1 MAITVDTLDIKISAD
16 DSKAIEKINGLKAQL
31 SALKSLSGNY
41 SKIRDASGAI
51 TSLANAVNSIKP
63 DSGSRLK
70 ALSEGLASLAQVR
83 VSKTLSSQITA
94 FRDSVSG
101 IDDTVIG
108 KLERLSTGI
117 QALDGVSRIRI
128 PARLGESLRN
138 IVDSVS
144 DITEEALERLERL
157 TGALA
162 QLQNVDITGIARF
175 ASTPQ
180 GRGAQNPEANIPDI
194 GTALSGSS
202 PLKDVSPQIERDT
215 SALQELQ
222 SEANSASPA
231 LQRFKG
237 VLSKLGGVAKSVGIG
252 IKNLALNG
260 IKSLAA
266 GIGKKLTGNIQKATS
281 AFSKLKSSI
290 GRIAFYRAIRS
301 AMRMVTEGFKEGVD
315 NLYKYSDLVGTS
327 FAPSMDRLASSFLYL
342 KNSLGAV
349 SAPLIEAIAPA
360 VDFLIDKFV
369 ALLNVIGKTFAALS
383 GKSTYSQAKRYAIEY
398 GDSLNGAAG
407 AAKKLKDYT
416 FGFDELNVFNDNKN
430 GSGGSSGSAYDYS
443 QMFEE
448 VEVDSGI
455 KDIADAIKSGDWDYA
470 ASMLASK
477 INDMILSVDAES
489 LGEKIAGAINKG
501 VSFATSFLGGI
512 SFQAI
517 GDKVGDLIATSVEE
531 IDWKNFGQ
539 LSVAGINLVIDF
551 VSGITD
557 RMSAV
562 GKNGKT
568 GWQGLGNAIS
578 DFINSAV
585 NSIKLPKLTKTLSNL
600 IKGLNKSISSAIKN
614 LDWQGFASNIADAIG
629 NIDISSI
636 VGGAAK
642 VLSNLIVGVNKL
654 VKGLIK
660 KLDWVS
666 IGEEIT
672 HAIKQ
677 ILSNI
682 NWGQLILDSAL
693 IPIQSAW
700 GIVKGVFGAIKGIF
714 TSSEESDD
722 YITADMLELQNRA
735 DAAINDY
742 ANMRTYLR
750 NLDFSVPSEQIAS
763 LEYAKDLV
771 ADIFNLNG
779 IENKTPTQ
787 LQEMITKIEI
797 LNGLGLDGISVQF
810 NELTGSVEGSRTAV
824 LQNIDALKQQYE
836 LEAKKEVLA
845 DMYKK
850 QYEQELKVTDA
861 KKEMNAALKK
871 QKEYESQLSDIEDK
885 RASVKEKLN
894 EVTQEATLHAEKY
907 GFVSE
912 ELQKKQ
918 SELRAEAE
926 SLNAQYGATQKALDA
941 AKESAG
947 KAGAAFQTEKL
958 AYEELGEK
966 ISVVSGDIVDSMR
979 KSGASSGKAWIE
991 EFEKNTTMI
1000 GRVLAKAIDGVYFDL
1015 TTSGGK
1021 LSMKTRTITAYAEGG
1036 FPDRG
1041 EMFVANENGAEYIG
1055 AIGNRTAVANND
1067 QIVKGITYG
1076 VASGND
1082 PVVAAICGMAA
1093 QIVSAIEENSGNIT
1107 IGDEVIG
1114 RAAKRYDRDSGIN
1127 TSQGAF
1133 AYAR

>member
-202 PLKDVSPQIERDT
+202 SLEDVSPQIERDT

-416 FGFDELNVFNDNKN
+416 FGFDELNVFNDNKS

-517 GDKVGDLIATSVEE
+517 GDKVGDLVATSVEE

-562 GKNGKT
+562 GKNGQT

-585 NSIKLPKLTKTLSNL
+585 NSIKLPKLTKILSNL
-600 IKGLNKSISSAIKN
+600 IKGLNKSISGAIKN

-636 VGGAAK
+636 VGGAVK

-666 IGEEIT
+666 FGEEIT

-677 ILSNI
+677 ILLNI

-693 IPIQSAW
+693 IPLQSAW

-714 TSSEESDD
+714 TSSEEEYS
-722 YITADMLELQNRA
+722 YVTNEMLEIRNSAENAMQT
-735 DAAINDY
+735 INTLHG
-742 ANMRTYLR
+742 RISEI
-750 NLDFSVPSEQIAS
+750 DFNIPEERLAP
-763 LEYAKDLV
+763 LLYAKELLN
-771 ADIFNLNG
+771 DIFTLDG
-779 IENKTPTQ
+779 IENKSSSE
-787 LQEMITKIEI
+787 LQELIQKVEI
-797 LNGLGLDGISVQF
+797 FNGLGLDGIQLSF
-810 NELTGSVEGSRTAV
+810 DDTGERIAQNKQEV
-824 LQNIDALKQQYE
+824 LDLIDALEKQYK
-836 LEAKKEVLA
+836 LEALKEIVIDLYKDQFSAKREMLKIQDNYNSALENERSIQSKIDEIEEKRKRRAYLEDALA
-845 DMYKK
+845 DGNFEWDEYDAMLA
-850 QYEQELKVTDA
+850 ELDA
-861 KKEMNAALKK
+861 LTEALDGDNGLCAALA
-871 QKEYESQLSDIEDK
+871 EYKTQVSG
-885 RASVKEKLN
+885 AH
-894 EVTQEATLHAEKY
+894 EVTENIGKQLDEAKNKY
-907 GFVSE
+907 DDFG
-912 ELQKKQ
+912 KKID
-918 SELRAEAE
+918 EVNDEI
-926 SLNAQYGATQKALDA
+926 
-941 AKESAG
+941 
-947 KAGAAFQTEKL
+947 TET
-958 AYEELGEK
+958 
-966 ISVVSGDIVDSMR
+966 MR

-1000 GRVLAKAIDGVYFDL
+1000 GRVLAKSMTDGFYFDL

-1021 LSMKTRTITAYAEGG
+1021 LLMKTRTITAYADGG

-1082 PVVAAICGMAA
+1082 PVVAAIYGMAA

>member
-63 DSGSRLK
+63 DSGNRLK

-162 QLQNVDITGIARF
+162 QLQNVDITGIARI

-180 GRGAQNPEANIPDI
+180 GRGSQNPEVNLPDI

-202 PLKDVSPQIERDT
+202 SVEDVSPQIERDT

-349 SAPLIEAIAPA
+349 TAPLIEAIAPA

-416 FGFDELNVFNDNKN
+416 FGFDELNVFNDNKS

-455 KDIADAIKSGDWDYA
+455 KDIADAIKNGDWDYA

-477 INDMILSVDAES
+477 VNDMILAINAES

-501 VSFATSFLGGI
+501 VSFAKSFLGGI
-512 SFQAI
+512 SFQTI

-562 GKNGKT
+562 GKNGQT

-600 IKGLNKSISSAIKN
+600 IKGLNKSISGAIKN

-677 ILSNI
+677 ILLNI

-693 IPIQSAW
+693 IPLQSAW

-714 TSSEESDD
+714 TSSEEEYS
-722 YITADMLELQNRA
+722 YVTNEMLEIRNSAENAMQT
-735 DAAINDY
+735 INTLHG
-742 ANMRTYLR
+742 RISEI
-750 NLDFSVPSEQIAS
+750 DFNIPEERLAP
-763 LEYAKDLV
+763 LLYAKELLN
-771 ADIFNLNG
+771 DIFTLDG
-779 IENKTPTQ
+779 IENKSSSE
-787 LQEMITKIEI
+787 LQELTQKVEI
-797 LNGLGLDGISVQF
+797 FNSLGLDGIQLSF
-810 NELTGSVEGSRTAV
+810 EDTGERIAQNKQEV
-824 LQNIDALKQQYE
+824 LDLIDALEKQYK
-836 LEAKKEVLA
+836 LEALKEIVIDLYKDQFSAKREMLKIQDNYNSALENERSIQSKIDEIEEKRKRRAYLEDALA
-845 DMYKK
+845 DGNFEWDEYDAMLD
-850 QYEQELKVTDA
+850 ELNSLTEALDGD
-861 KKEMNAALKK
+861 NGLCAALA
-871 QKEYESQLSDIEDK
+871 EYKTQVSG
-885 RASVKEKLN
+885 AH
-894 EVTQEATLHAEKY
+894 EVTENIGKQLDEAKNKY
-907 GFVSE
+907 DDFG
-912 ELQKKQ
+912 KKID
-918 SELRAEAE
+918 EVNDEI
-926 SLNAQYGATQKALDA
+926 
-941 AKESAG
+941 
-947 KAGAAFQTEKL
+947 TET
-958 AYEELGEK
+958 
-966 ISVVSGDIVDSMR
+966 MR

-991 EFEKNTTMI
+991 EFEKNTSMI
-1000 GRVLAKAIDGVYFDL
+1000 GRLLAKSMTDGFYFDL

-1021 LSMKTRTITAYAEGG
+1021 LSMKTRTITAYADGG

-1082 PVVAAICGMAA
+1082 PVVAAIYGMAA

>member
-202 PLKDVSPQIERDT
+202 SLEDVSPQIERDT

-416 FGFDELNVFNDNKN
+416 FGFDELNVFNDNKS

-517 GDKVGDLIATSVEE
+517 GDKVGDLVATSVEE

-562 GKNGKT
+562 GKNGQT

-600 IKGLNKSISSAIKN
+600 IKGLNKSISGAIKN

-666 IGEEIT
+666 FGEEIT

-677 ILSNI
+677 ILLNI

-693 IPIQSAW
+693 IPLQSAW
-700 GIVKGVFGAIKGIF
+700 GIVKGVFGVIKGIF
-714 TSSEESDD
+714 TSSEEEYS
-722 YITADMLELQNRA
+722 YVTSEMLEIQNSA
-735 DAAINDY
+735 ENAMQTINTLHG
-742 ANMRTYLR
+742 RISEI
-750 NLDFSVPSEQIAS
+750 DFNIPEER
-763 LEYAKDLV
+763 LTPLLYAKELLN
-771 ADIFNLNG
+771 DIFTLDG
-779 IENKTPTQ
+779 IENKSSSE
-787 LQEMITKIEI
+787 LQELIQKVEI
-797 LNGLGLDGISVQF
+797 FNGLGLDGIQLSF
-810 NELTGSVEGSRTAV
+810 EDTGERIAQNKQEV
-824 LQNIDALKQQYE
+824 LDLIDALEKQYK
-836 LEAKKEVLA
+836 LEALKEIVVDLYKDQFSAKREMLKIQDNYNSALENERSIQSKIDEIEEKRKRRAYLEDALA
-845 DMYKK
+845 DGNFEWDEYDAMLA
-850 QYEQELKVTDA
+850 ELDSLTEALDGD
-861 KKEMNAALKK
+861 NGLCAALA
-871 QKEYESQLSDIEDK
+871 EYKTQVSG
-885 RASVKEKLN
+885 AH
-894 EVTQEATLHAEKY
+894 EVTENIGKQLDEAKNKY
-907 GFVSE
+907 DDFG
-912 ELQKKQ
+912 KKID
-918 SELRAEAE
+918 EVNDEI
-926 SLNAQYGATQKALDA
+926 
-941 AKESAG
+941 
-947 KAGAAFQTEKL
+947 TET
-958 AYEELGEK
+958 
-966 ISVVSGDIVDSMR
+966 MR

-991 EFEKNTTMI
+991 EFEKNTSMI
-1000 GRVLAKAIDGVYFDL
+1000 GRLLAKSMTDGFYFDL

-1082 PVVAAICGMAA
+1082 PVVAAIYGMAA

>member
-162 QLQNVDITGIARF
+162 QLQNVDITGIARI

-202 PLKDVSPQIERDT
+202 PLEDVSPQIERDT

-416 FGFDELNVFNDNKN
+416 FGFDELNVFNDNKS

-517 GDKVGDLIATSVEE
+517 GDKVGDLVATSVEE

-562 GKNGKT
+562 GKNGQT

-578 DFINSAV
+578 DFISSAV

-600 IKGLNKSISSAIKN
+600 IKGLNKSISGALKN

-666 IGEEIT
+666 FGEEIT

-677 ILSNI
+677 ILLNI

-693 IPIQSAW
+693 IPLQSAW

-714 TSSEESDD
+714 TSSEEEYS
-722 YITADMLELQNRA
+722 YVTSEMLEIRNSAENAMQT
-735 DAAINDY
+735 INTLHG
-742 ANMRTYLR
+742 RISEI
-750 NLDFSVPSEQIAS
+750 DFNIPEERLAP
-763 LEYAKDLV
+763 LLYAKELLN
-771 ADIFNLNG
+771 DIFALDG
-779 IENKTPTQ
+779 IENKSSSE
-787 LQEMITKIEI
+787 LQELIQKVEI
-797 LNGLGLDGISVQF
+797 FNGLGLDGIQLSF
-810 NELTGSVEGSRTAV
+810 DDTGERIA
-824 LQNIDALKQQYE
+824 QN
-836 LEAKKEVLA
+836 KKEVLGLIDA
-845 DMYKK
+845 LEK
-850 QYEQELKVTDA
+850 QYKLEALKEIAIDLYKDQFSAKREMLKIQDDYNSALENERSIQSKIDKIEEKRKRRAYLEDALADGNFEWNEYDAMLAELDSLTEALDG
-861 KKEMNAALKK
+861 ENGLCAALA
-871 QKEYESQLSDIEDK
+871 EYK
-885 RASVKEKLN
+885 
-894 EVTQEATLHAEKY
+894 TQVSGAHEATENIGKQLDEAKNKY
-907 GFVSE
+907 DDFG
-912 ELQKKQ
+912 KKID
-918 SELRAEAE
+918 EVNDEI
-926 SLNAQYGATQKALDA
+926 
-941 AKESAG
+941 
-947 KAGAAFQTEKL
+947 TET
-958 AYEELGEK
+958 
-966 ISVVSGDIVDSMR
+966 MR

-1000 GRVLAKAIDGVYFDL
+1000 GRVLAKSMTDGFYFDL

-1021 LSMKTRTITAYAEGG
+1021 LLMKTRTITAYAEGG

-1082 PVVAAICGMAA
+1082 PVVAAIYGMAA